1 MEFVLLVIGII
12 LLSGIIFVED
22 IMFNTFFKI
31 LSGITCFMCI
41 YFATYLISS
50 DTAYKEALKGNNIY
64 KMEIRY
70 YMKDSAYVPSD
81 TVFVL
86 IKK

>member
-1 MEFVLLVIGII
+1 MEIALIIIGIFVLI
-12 LLSGIIFVED
+12 GIIFVED
-22 IMFNTFFKI
+22 IIFITFFKI
-31 LSGITCFMCI
+31 LSGITCFICI
-41 YFATYLISS
+41 YFAAYLISS
-50 DTAYKEALKGNNIY
+50 DTAYKEALKGNNLY

-70 YMKDSAYVPSD
+70 DMKDSAYVPSD